1 MHGTRP
7 KRKEAQAGEKRRL
20 DAETQQERLD
30 KELKAGNEDS
40 DSDTQEDDE
49 GDMKFESEEESKNDS
64 DDDFVA
70 EDEHTDDDTDEDTDD
85 DVKSPLQMRRIQ
97 RVLGPFAGAMG
108 LCKESIGDVLKLV
121 VNPASW
127 ISRYLQC
134 LADNRCLKHEK
145 RFPPPSITKV
155 VTQADLCKMAFKFLS
170 MQPVQ
175 AAGMLSF
182 RQFKELFDSIAS
194 QAENVACFLEEG
206 MNVIFYSQWFP
217 LDVRKPKFI
226 MWADCNRNDDFLGN
240 ILLSCMV
247 VGLYRPYFA
256 TSMHFEVA
264 KPQDKKRPPPPCV
277 LTIITDVYLL
287 NDPKEAERLRAML
300 TTTSRA
306 FSEFLKA
313 NGSLQRDTKHMH
325 NYLLDAKSKE
335 SCPTQ
340 GLIQR
345 EEQCIEVCKY
355 IFCKVHAAGDFL
367 DSIWEQLHE
376 SIKILRTMIP
386 PSPKTLQFL
395 RILDDPIQV
404 FGSSGTPGP
413 SANLTVC
420 MQFKGVSGCS
430 FDIQHQAT
438 PLWDAVESAGNEMKT
453 NVKLKDMIQF
463 KNRKIMSQ
471 SELIQE
477 IGDMLKN
484 LKTKALNKEVTVF
497 YNGMPVKPEQVIH
510 LLPTKRSILT
520 VAPAEAEFLT
530 ECLKQVFRGL
540 RGTPTHILL
549 GSETHRDASNM
560 GDEDVDDRC
569 IGTELAYGYGESTL
583 KEECIARNLS
593 LVYQRA
599 IEGRSQ
605 RQWYKLALK
614 LCSPDTLLQFPANQE
629 EHMSQTDR
637 QMDGKIHD
645 YALNYRLVT
654 ARLIAQ
660 KDSKWRLGHPF
671 RKLPVSG
678 GAPIFKRD
686 VDNCRDQTLL
696 YKHYKL
702 ACNMAWLLAELRKK
716 QKYPA
721 TFLNPKLALLAIH
734 LAGKSC
740 NPSLDWTRA
749 VEELDQA
756 RPSKSNADR
765 FLEGI

>member
-7 KRKEAQAGEKRRL
+7 KRKQAQIGEKRRL

-30 KELKAGNEDS
+30 KELKAANEDS
-40 DSDTQEDDE
+40 DNDMKEDDE
-49 GDMKFESEEESKNDS
+49 GDMKYESEEESNNDS

-70 EDEHTDDDTDEDTDD
+70 EDKHTDDDTDEDTDE

-97 RVLGPFAGAMG
+97 PVLGPFAGAME

-134 LADNRCLKHEK
+134 LADNRCLTHEK

-155 VTQADLCKMAFKFLS
+155 VNKADLCLMAFKFLS

-226 MWADCNRNDDFLGN
+226 MWADCNRNDEFLGN

-256 TSMHFEVA
+256 TSIHFEVA
-264 KPQDKKRPPPPCV
+264 DDLEEKRPPPPSA
-277 LTIITDVYLL
+277 LTIITEVYLL
-287 NDPKEAERLRAML
+287 TDPKEAERLRAML
-300 TTTSRA
+300 ATTSHA

-313 NGSLQRDTKHMH
+313 NGSLQRDTQHMH
-325 NYLLDAKSKE
+325 NYLLDAQSKE
-335 SCPTQ
+335 SCPA
-340 GLIQR
+340 LRCSER
-345 EEQCIEVCKY
+345 EERCIQVCKY

-367 DSIWEQLHE
+367 DSIWKQLNR
-376 SIKILRTMIP
+376 SRLILRSMIP

-395 RILDDPIQV
+395 WILDDPIQV

-430 FDIQHQAT
+430 FDIQHWGI
-438 PLWDAVESAGNEMKT
+438 PLWNAVKRAGHVMKT
-453 NVKLKDMIQF
+453 VVEDDMMVI
-463 KNRKIMSQ
+463 KNKKIMSQ
-471 SELIQE
+471 REMRQE
-477 IGDMLKN
+477 IGDMLNN

-497 YNGMPVKPEQVIH
+497 YNGMPVKPGQVID

-520 VAPAEAEFLT
+520 VAPTEAEFLT
-530 ECLKQVFRGL
+530 KCLKQVSRGL
-540 RGTPTHILL
+540 RGTPTHI
-549 GSETHRDASNM
+549 SFDSQTHRDASSM
-560 GDEDVDDRC
+560 GDEDVDDCC
-569 IGTELAYGYGESTL
+569 IGTKLAYGYGESTL

-599 IEGRSQ
+599 IQGRSQ
-605 RQWYKLALK
+605 KQWYKLGLK
-614 LCSPDTLLQFPANQE
+614 LCSPDTLLQFPANEQ

-686 VDNCRDQTLL
+686 VDNYRDQTLL

-716 QKYPA
+716 QEYPV
-721 TFLNPKLALLAIH
+721 TFLKPKLALLAIH

-749 VEELDQA
+749 VEELDQR
-756 RPSKSNADR
+756 RPPKSNAER